1 LTIDEVKFFNFLLD
15 SIAKKAPWKKN

>member
-1 LTIDEVKFFNFLLD
+1 LTVDEVKFFNFLLD

>member
-15 SIAKKAPWKKN
+15 DIAKKAPWKKN